1 MNGQPPASLSGMS
14 TLRVI
19 RRRHRADALHAEAM
33 DNLRYIRQTM
43 EHAASFTA
51 VPGWGQ
57 VAVGITALFAS
68 VAAVRV
74 HGDAAWLAVWVAE
87 AILALGIGVWTMH
100 RKSRTAGAP
109 LLAGTGRRFL
119 MSFSLPMV
127 AGAALTLALYR
138 SGMVHLLPGT
148 WLLLYGTAFAIGG
161 AFSVKIVPVMGAC
174 FMALGIAAL
183 FAPHAWVDLFMAAGY
198 GGLHLVFGLLIARR
212 HGG

>member
-1 MNGQPPASLSGMS
+1 MTSL
-14 TLRVI
+14 RAA
-19 RRRHRADALHAEAM
+19 RRRHRTDALHVQAM
-33 DNLRYIRQTM
+33 DDLRYIRQTM

-57 VAVGITALFAS
+57 VAVGATAL
-68 VAAVRV
+68 VAAALAARTSSDV
-74 HGDAAWLAVWVAE
+74 AWLLVWVTE
-87 AILALGIGVWTMH
+87 AIVALAIGLQAM
-100 RKSRTAGAP
+100 RAKSRAAGAP
-109 LLAGTGRRFL
+109 LLAGSGRRFL

-138 SGMVHLLPGT
+138 AGMVHLLPGT

-161 AFSVKIVPVMGAC
+161 AFSVKIVPVMGGC

-183 FAPHAWVDLFMAAGY
+183 FAPHAWADAVMAAGY
-198 GGLHLVFGLLIARR
+198 GGLHIAFGLVIARR